1 MNRGITKKLFKLV
14 KAIVIDLVVTE
25 ATEILCDAGKEVA
38 KTRKPG
44 DTSRD
49 DIKRYP
55 KAVKDAAVEW
65 FYKQVVN
72 FRNTVNWFKNFKMEA
87 A

>member
-1 MNRGITKKLFKLV
+1 MKRSFGKKILKLAKVIIT
-14 KAIVIDLVVTE
+14 DLILGEAVDVFTE
-25 ATEILCDAGKEVA
+25 AAQDVA

-49 DIKRYP
+49 DIRRYP

-65 FYKQVVN
+65 FYKQIIN
-72 FRNTVNWFKNFKMEA
+72 FRNTVNWFKNFKTEVA
-87 A
+87 

>member
-1 MNRGITKKLFKLV
+1 MKRSFGKKIFKLA
-14 KAIVIDLVVTE
+14 KVIIADIILGDVVDILTE
-25 ATEILCDAGKEVA
+25 AAEEVA

-55 KAVKDAAVEW
+55 KAVKNAAVEW
-65 FYKQVVN
+65 FYKQIVN